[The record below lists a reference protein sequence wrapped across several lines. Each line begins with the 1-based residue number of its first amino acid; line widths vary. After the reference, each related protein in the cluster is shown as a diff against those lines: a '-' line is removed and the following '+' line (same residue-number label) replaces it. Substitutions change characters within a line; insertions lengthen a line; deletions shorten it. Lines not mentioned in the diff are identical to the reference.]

1 MSVTVESPGAFPES
15 PIDDGDA
22 ILEEGKAFELA
33 GNRWHIDCFRCG
45 SCGTLLDSDANLL
58 LLGDG
63 SLICNNCTYSCSACG
78 NKIED
83 LAILTGDQAFCA
95 ACFRCRNCKR
105 KIENL
110 RYARTSQGI
119 FCMNCHESLM
129 ARRRKKTRPKPG
141 AAGNGTAPV
150 ILDKSLPALPPNA
163 VPGSALTADADTPGS
178 DSYIETPPE
187 RSPRPRQ
194 VKRKEVAIDI
204 KRDVSPLSDDEKKG
218 RLHQHSHTVAGADP
232 NAGGLTL
239 PASTYRQE
247 RMSSVSS
254 MSQGELDD
262 DDRGFLPMTFDP
274 NPAPGPPPL
283 SARRLQAMQEVV
295 TPRVTEQNPP
305 RDYFTG
311 RTPSGTHREFLREER
326 PSSSR
331 SASAERD
338 GLSTKATSSHIAD
351 MQKGRQPAKKRDI
364 SGGNTPASGSAL
376 TSPAM
381 GATTEKQERPKPTH
395 LSSAS
400 FTLAPSENFKL
411 QEAPKSRKTSRGS
424 GRDGRS
430 PTFDSPLHVLQQ
442 TQLLEPQS
450 PKSISPVSVDTPGSG
465 INPFD
470 DPKLGDATA
479 GSQAGKMFDRPVRGD
494 SLATSAQKNTPANR
508 DDYTMKTPDNVTPTM
523 PSSAK
528 HDRQSSTSSVPSF
541 VDAPT
546 HQLRDSNRSIPP
558 KQPIESPLRN
568 SVEVPG
574 LPPRASSRPIAPSK
588 PVANAEFITPRQ
600 PPPPP
605 PTERHQRNESTASI
619 QSEGQSSLVQFS
631 PTMRSSLPKH
641 TGGGEFSMEEEMAR
655 IMRGETNK
663 RESDSQPSVLRR
675 VSNAVSK
682 HGRSFSD
689 RGLSSRDSQKSP
701 LTAPMEISAPMN
713 FSSQISSPTMTDDVA
728 SLRSQLRRA
737 QQRIAELEAEKLTV
751 ENQFNSSADVKQANT
766 ELREKRSTMAFL
778 DTQREMVVKELE
790 IMTEHLA
797 RAKNSNEPFDINSL
811 KSGVLQDFANAM
823 QRLKDNLGGQIE
835 DLIHKRNELTDE
847 ISNLIQVKDK
857 GLQEFETLSTKNMQL
872 QELNAKITN
881 NIQDVYQAN
890 RGKNS
895 FDSRSPMANG
905 LGIYTSNG
913 KSDFSNS
920 DLRSLLTAHQTQDSA
935 SSIQGLLPDDAESA
949 HVLTAPKVVDIRKGQ
964 PKKFNWKKG
973 GQAVKKNVTKGL
985 KGAFAG
991 GGDRGPVNMQSG
1003 QYTIDG
1009 MPYSQMQAGPGA
1021 IMGDQPVTKIGD
1033 KGAGFGFFAEEWQPQ
1048 AGNGTNL
1055 LIAEPPSVLFGSE
1068 LAARCDYEKRVIPAI
1083 VTRCIDEVEAR
1094 GMDVEGVY
1102 RKSGGTG
1109 QVKQIQA
1116 GFEKEGSAYDISDP
1130 DLDIHAVTSCLKQ
1143 YFRRLPT
1150 PLIAYDTYDA
1160 FLEAGQITDA
1170 EKQAQAMKAAIQTLP
1185 ASHKDVLEYLIG
1197 HLVKVMDQQ
1206 SENLM
1211 SSMNLSVVFAPTIMR
1226 PLSIEREMTDMS
1238 TQRVAIEALL
1248 THAHE
1253 VFELE

>member
-1 MSVTVESPGAFPES
+1 
-15 PIDDGDA
+15 
-22 ILEEGKAFELA
+22 
-33 GNRWHIDCFRCG
+33 
-45 SCGTLLDSDANLL
+45 
-58 LLGDG
+58 
-63 SLICNNCTYSCSACG
+63 
-78 NKIED
+78 
-83 LAILTGDQAFCA
+83 
-95 ACFRCRNCKR
+95 
-105 KIENL
+105 
-110 RYARTSQGI
+110 
-119 FCMNCHESLM
+119 
-129 ARRRKKTRPKPG
+129 
-141 AAGNGTAPV
+141 
-150 ILDKSLPALPPNA
+150 
-163 VPGSALTADADTPGS
+163 
-178 DSYIETPPE
+178 
-187 RSPRPRQ
+187 
-194 VKRKEVAIDI
+194 
-204 KRDVSPLSDDEKKG
+204 
-218 RLHQHSHTVAGADP
+218 
-232 NAGGLTL
+232 
-239 PASTYRQE
+239 
-247 RMSSVSS
+247 
-254 MSQGELDD
+254 
-262 DDRGFLPMTFDP
+262 
-274 NPAPGPPPL
+274 
-283 SARRLQAMQEVV
+283 
-295 TPRVTEQNPP
+295 
-305 RDYFTG
+305 
-311 RTPSGTHREFLREER
+311 
-326 PSSSR
+326 
-331 SASAERD
+331 
-338 GLSTKATSSHIAD
+338 
-351 MQKGRQPAKKRDI
+351 
-364 SGGNTPASGSAL
+364 
-376 TSPAM
+376 
-381 GATTEKQERPKPTH
+381 
-395 LSSAS
+395 
-400 FTLAPSENFKL
+400 
-411 QEAPKSRKTSRGS
+411 
-424 GRDGRS
+424 
-430 PTFDSPLHVLQQ
+430 
-442 TQLLEPQS
+442 
-450 PKSISPVSVDTPGSG
+450 
-465 INPFD
+465 
-470 DPKLGDATA
+470 
-479 GSQAGKMFDRPVRGD
+479 
-494 SLATSAQKNTPANR
+494 
-508 DDYTMKTPDNVTPTM
+508 
-523 PSSAK
+523 
-528 HDRQSSTSSVPSF
+528 
-541 VDAPT
+541 
-546 HQLRDSNRSIPP
+546 
-558 KQPIESPLRN
+558 
-568 SVEVPG
+568 
-574 LPPRASSRPIAPSK
+574 
-588 PVANAEFITPRQ
+588 
-600 PPPPP
+600 
-605 PTERHQRNESTASI
+605 
-619 QSEGQSSLVQFS
+619 
-631 PTMRSSLPKH
+631 
-641 TGGGEFSMEEEMAR
+641 MEEEMAR

-1033 KGAGFGFFAEEWQPQ
+1033 KGAGFGFFSQK
-1048 AGNGTNL
+1048 NGSLKPGMGSLKNSSSTNL
-1055 LIAEPPSVLFGSE
+1055 LIAEPPSGESNNMGKPRSFTDKRTVLFGSE

-1206 SENLM
+1206 SENLV
-1211 SSMNLSVVFAPTIMR
+1211 SGFLR
-1226 PLSIEREMTDMS
+1226 PFRQDAGENF
-1238 TQRVAIEALL
+1238 VC
-1248 THAHE
+1248 
-1253 VFELE
+1253 